1 MCFQLLEGIKK
12 IKSCLLWTP
21 LSSEQLMEDQILDT
35 ILFDLCCNFTLKV
48 LDFVYEYDLRQE
60 VNAGDGRL
68 CLIAEIDIF
77 F

>member
-1 MCFQLLEGIKK
+1 
-12 IKSCLLWTP
+12 
-21 LSSEQLMEDQILDT
+21 MEDQILDT

-77 F
+77 FWSSSNLFRVVTCTLRNQK